1 MHSVSDYSGVVPVT
15 IRGRRFRSLTEA
27 RWATLLDA
35 LGVAYEYEPE
45 TYDLGPLGWY
55 LPDFWIPK
63 LGIRGAFLEI
73 KRSGPL
79 SDRDYDRAKALYLL
93 TEEPVLVAQ
102 GFGEPPWGSLR
113 GFRAA
118 DHWPGELYDMF
129 GYDDLPRAGM
139 GGNGHHL
146 TACVCGSIA
155 VMFCG
160 YGSKDGCADAGAHGW
175 DLPRLQLAYETAVG
189 FRPGRL

>member
-63 LGIRGAFLEI
+63 LGERGAFLEV

-93 TEEPVLVAQ
+93 ASQPVLVAQ
-102 GFGEPPWGSLR
+102 GFGEPPWGSLLAPNR
-113 GFRAA
+113 
-118 DHWPGELYDMF
+118 WPGELYDMF
-129 GYDDLPRAGM
+129 DHRTDLPQAGA

-155 VMFCG
+155 VMFGG
-160 YGSKDGCADAGAHGW
+160 YGSKDGCAVAGDHGW
-175 DLPRLQLAYETAVG
+175 DVPRLQRAYETAVG